1 MICAHRAIKGERW
14 LCKDERWP
22 SAYDFPDM
30 KSSSNPC
37 ASKPEKPATISRAA
51 SADQRIWLTVCAVPA
66 GRIATY
72 GDIAQRAG
80 MPGAAR
86 RVGAALRRLPRGT
99 EIPWHRIVNASGR
112 SSLPP
117 GRHGEDRQRQKLADE
132 GVLLGRG
139 GAAVLKRYRW

>member
-1 MICAHRAIKGERW
+1 
-14 LCKDERWP
+14 
-22 SAYDFPDM
+22 M